1 MAITSEVVVDSKI
14 SVGNLAGFDLGG
26 LAAEQPE
33 NRYLFQSVDR
43 GVFERKKVEIL
54 YGGRFGADLV
64 RLSRQDQS
72 KELVYQT
79 IQKFTQAYGGSSNY
93 DVVVYQGIPLRRGS
107 GASAAARGAT
117 WTALNKLNRTGLT
130 PYEIIRDVAALEGH
144 WDNTAPNI
152 LGGYVYI
159 VPEPQTEA
167 AKTAGEKE
175 EAHLIPHSRIT
186 NHGILFIMPPFE
198 KQSTD
203 VLRPPVREFVA
214 DLATLETALYR
225 AAMVFS
231 ATGSLSFLNLP
242 QEKRERVVAQFTQG
256 APERVPMPYIVA
268 RSQEL
273 IAHLDSAYKPVKISS
288 RERVNA
294 LGMNSIKDQTHI
306 KARAN
311 YHPFPDKPKVGG
323 FGPYSYDE
331 LMQLTDEMLEEGVF
345 LTLSGAGPNLIGHVD
360 LWTFKQENLVRATD
374 KSNRFWESFGYKPY
388 ELIHVLTRP
397 TADGVEPVFSANGR
411 HTQPVVTITRATLE
425 KLGTGV

>member
-1 MAITSEVVVDSKI
+1 MTIASEVVVDSKI

-33 NRYLFQSVDR
+33 NRYLFQSVGR
-43 GVFERKKVEIL
+43 GLFERKKVEII

-64 RLSRQDQS
+64 ELSRQDQN

-79 IQKFTQAYGGSSNY
+79 IQKFIQTYGGSPNY

-130 PYEIIRDVAALEGH
+130 PYEIIRDVAASEGH

-159 VPEPQTEA
+159 VPKQQTEEGKA
-167 AKTAGEKE
+167 AGEKE
-175 EAHLIPHSRIT
+175 EAHLIPHSRIPT
-186 NHGILFIMPPFE
+186 HGILFIMPPFE

-214 DLATLETALYR
+214 DFATLETALYR

-231 ATGSLSFLNLP
+231 ATGSLNFLNLP
-242 QEKRERVVAQFTQG
+242 QEERERVVAQFTQG

-273 IAHLDSAYKPVKISS
+273 IAHLDNAYKPAEISDW
-288 RERVNA
+288 ERVNA

-311 YHPFPDKPKVGG
+311 YHPFPDNPTVGG

-331 LMQLTDEMLEEGVF
+331 LLQLTDEMLEEGVF

-360 LWTFKQENLVRATD
+360 LSTFGQDNLIRATD
-374 KSNRFWESFGYKPY
+374 KSNRFWGSFGYKPY
-388 ELIHVLTRP
+388 ELIYTLTRP
-397 TADGVEPVFSANGR
+397 TANGVEPVFSGNGR
-411 HTQPVVTITRATLE
+411 DAQYVTIRTETLE
-425 KLGTGV
+425 RLGTGG